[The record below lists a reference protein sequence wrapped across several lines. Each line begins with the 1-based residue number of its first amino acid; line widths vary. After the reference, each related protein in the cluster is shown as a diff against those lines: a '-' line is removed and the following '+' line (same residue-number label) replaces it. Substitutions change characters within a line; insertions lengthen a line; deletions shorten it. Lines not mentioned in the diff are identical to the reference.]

1 MKSGFIISLLLLLNG
16 CQLLVPPPPPDTT
29 PAEPVVQPEP
39 STPTLPEPEPVAT
52 PLAIADDAATLQAW
66 VNYRA
71 AMLGRMNEE
80 RDNLLADTS
89 QDEIWALKR
98 TILQLHPDT
107 PYLTRLRVQMQS
119 AEQLAQLPAP
129 LAALLSWDLAF
140 NQKLLEAESAV
151 SALTRLNAQQHDNL
165 ERLQKTNKELQ
176 KKIDAL
182 TQIEAQ
188 LNQPV
193 QVPQPEDNNGQ
204 P

>member
-1 MKSGFIISLLLLLNG
+1 MKTGVIISLLLLLNG
-16 CQLLVPPPPPDTT
+16 CQLLPPPPPAET
-29 PAEPVVQPEP
+29 PAEPVIQLD
-39 STPTLPEPEPVAT
+39 TPPLTLPVPEPVSA

-80 RDNLLADTS
+80 RDVLLADTE

-193 QVPQPEDNNGQ
+193 QAPEPEDNNGQ

>member
-1 MKSGFIISLLLLLNG
+1 MKTGVIISLLLLLNG
-16 CQLLVPPPPPDTT
+16 CQLLPPPTPAET
-29 PAEPVVQPEP
+29 PAEPVTSLEP
-39 STPTLPEPEPVAT
+39 PPLTLPVPEPVSA

-80 RDNLLADTS
+80 RDLLLADTG

-165 ERLQKTNKELQ
+165 ERLQKTNRELQ

-193 QVPQPEDNNGQ
+193 QVPEPEDNNGQ

>member
-1 MKSGFIISLLLLLNG
+1 MKTGLIISLLLLLNG
-16 CQLLVPPPPPDTT
+16 CQLLPPAPPAET
-29 PAEPVVQPEP
+29 PAEPVTSLEP
-39 STPTLPEPEPVAT
+39 PPVTLPVPEPVSA

-66 VNYRA
+66 VNYRG

-80 RDNLLADTS
+80 RDVLLADTE

-165 ERLQKTNKELQ
+165 ERLQKTNRELQ

-193 QVPQPEDNNGQ
+193 QVPEPEDNNGQ

>member
-1 MKSGFIISLLLLLNG
+1 MKTSLLLASLLLLTG
-16 CQLLVPPPPPDTT
+16 CQLPPPPEPVT
-29 PAEPVVQPEP
+29 PQPVEPLEAEPQPVQ
-39 STPTLPEPEPVAT
+39 LPEPEPVAT
-52 PLAIADDAATLQAW
+52 PLAISDDAATLQAW

-71 AMLGRMNEE
+71 SMLNRINEE
-80 RDNLLADTS
+80 RELLNASTE
-89 QDEIWALKR
+89 QDEVWQLKR

-107 PYLTRLRVQMQS
+107 PYLTRLRLQMQS
-119 AEQLAQLPAP
+119 AEQLATLPAP

-151 SALTRLNAQQHDNL
+151 SALTRLNAQQHDNV
-165 ERLQKTNKELQ
+165 ERLQKINKELQ

-188 LNQPV
+188 LNQPAVV
-193 QVPQPEDNNGQ
+193 QEDNNGQ

>member
-1 MKSGFIISLLLLLNG
+1 MKTGVIISLLLLLNG
-16 CQLLVPPPPPDTT
+16 CQLLPPAPLTET
-29 PAEPVVQPEP
+29 PAEPVISLEP
-39 STPTLPEPEPVAT
+39 PPLTLPVPEPVSA

-80 RDNLLADTS
+80 RDLLLADTE

-165 ERLQKTNKELQ
+165 ERLQKTNRELQ

-193 QVPQPEDNNGQ
+193 QVPEPEDNNGQ